1 MNYIILLKI
10 STITFTSW
18 LILTKFN
25 LVGDLMSLLKPIQ
38 KTYFTKFPLNIL
50 TYMSKLIFLFLN
62 TSQSQ

>member
-38 KTYFTKFPLNIL
+38 KTYFTEFPLNIL
-50 TYMSKLIFLFLN
+50 TYMSKLIFF
-62 TSQSQ
+62 S